1 MKHAVTSA
9 VATVLFAGAMIHAS
23 GQAPATNALAG
34 TWSVA
39 LANRTEPVRLELS
52 TDGSAV
58 KGVFDGSAI
67 VGELKDGQVTF
78 GSATSW
84 TAWRAGTIGD
94 DDAAVM
100 YPTIATA
107 KVSEAGGLTGWTD
120 VYIRGYGPQAIKR
133 LPWTA
138 VRTPAK

>member
-1 MKHAVTSA
+1 M
-9 VATVLFAGAMIHAS
+9 
-23 GQAPATNALAG
+23 
-34 TWSVA
+34 
-39 LANRTEPVRLELS
+39 ANRAEPVRLELS

-67 VGELKDGQVTF
+67 VGEFRDGQVAF
-78 GSATSW
+78 GSETSW
-84 TAWRAGTIGD
+84 AAWRDGTIGS
-94 DDAAVM
+94 DDAPVM

-107 KVSEAGGLTGWTD
+107 KVSESGALTGWTD

-133 LPWTA
+133 LSWTA

>member
-1 MKHAVTSA
+1 
-9 VATVLFAGAMIHAS
+9 MIHAA
-23 GQAPATNALAG
+23 GQAPATNALTG
-34 TWSVA
+34 TWSVSM
-39 LANRTEPVRLELS
+39 ANRAEPVRLELS

-67 VGELKDGQVTF
+67 VGEFRDGQVAF
-78 GSATSW
+78 GSETSW
-84 TAWRAGTIGD
+84 AAWRDGTIGS
-94 DDAAVM
+94 DDAPVM

-107 KVSEAGGLTGWTD
+107 KVSESGALTGWTD

-133 LPWTA
+133 LSWTA